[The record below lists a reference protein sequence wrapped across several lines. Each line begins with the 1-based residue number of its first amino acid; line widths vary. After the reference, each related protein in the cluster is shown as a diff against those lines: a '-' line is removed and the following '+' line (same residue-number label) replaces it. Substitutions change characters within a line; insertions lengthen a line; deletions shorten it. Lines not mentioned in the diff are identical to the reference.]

1 MSWECPEYPKKTA
14 LVLRSMSWKQC
25 RTSGASGECAQ
36 LNGMLIV
43 RSIWNKYTTCN
54 RYPGSV
60 QNICKT
66 QPWCSGKCPGKMR
79 NVRSIIET
87 WTNKSGSWRSEMS
100 EINVIHVLE
109 MCGMSAKSN
118 PDARVNV
125 LGKCRTSRASEILGH
140 QYQLNVQK
148 NIGGWVS
155 EITMPPACTNVIRIA
170 GICGKLNLWNSF
182 SIAMYMPWVN
192 MKSPNH
198 QG

>member
-1 MSWECPEYPKKTA
+1 MSWECPEYPKETA

-25 RTSGASGECAQ
+25 GTSGTSGECAQ

-54 RYPGSV
+54 RCPGSV
-60 QNICKT
+60 WNIWKT

-79 NVRSIIET
+79 NIWSIIET

-109 MCGMSAKSN
+109 MFGMSAKSN
-118 PDARVNV
+118 PDAQVNV
-125 LGKCRTSRASEILGH
+125 LGKCTTSRASEILGH

-148 NIGGWVS
+148 ILVA
-155 EITMPPACTNVIRIA
+155 EYL
-170 GICGKLNLWNSF
+170 K
-182 SIAMYMPWVN
+182 
-192 MKSPNH
+192 
-198 QG
+198 